1 MLRGLLK
8 GLDGWAAPSQHPYL
22 FRTWDQPPL
31 VYPYTSN
38 GVLQWAGLNFF
49 VRPAPTDPTHWMR
62 TRVKPDVQGRAIVLL
77 GEFRPHGFFTAWMS
91 FEQLREALMRGDGE
105 ITFMVPSLIWLGANT
120 PERGHQAVIHLRED
134 LRGPL
139 SIWLDSIEESDIVQ
153 PL

>member
-8 GLDGWAAPSQHPYL
+8 GLDGWDAPSQYPYL
-22 FRTWDQPPL
+22 FRMWDQPPL
-31 VYPYTSN
+31 VYPHAVN
-38 GVLQWAGLNFF
+38 GVLQWAGLNFH
-49 VRPAPTDPTHWMR
+49 VRRAPTDPAYW
-62 TRVKPDVQGRAIVLL
+62 TRVKPDAQGRAIGLL

-105 ITFMVPSLIWLGANT
+105 ITFMVPSRIWLGAYT
-120 PERGHQAVIHLRED
+120 PERSHQAVMRLRED

-153 PL
+153 S